1 MLKVHISHVRT
12 NVQNGNKNNREEHH
26 IVTIENV
33 SDEDEFPSQQTC
45 NVQVHVTEKPHGHSN
60 IYAIQ
65 LHPDQSDIQC
75 DDNQTHT
82 IL

>member
-1 MLKVHISHVRT
+1 MLKVHISHEKT
-12 NVQNGNKNNREEHH
+12 NVQNGNENNREEHH

-33 SDEDEFPSQQTC
+33 TDDDEFPSQQTS
-45 NVQVHVTEKPHGHSN
+45 NVQVYVTEPHGYSN

-75 DDNQTHT
+75 DDNQIHT